1 MYKVLLVLLSLLICS
16 GCSQNPQNTD
26 TKDDNKLQT
35 SNETQ
40 KLDDKTT
47 KTTEEPEI
55 SSKQETDEYVYCDNE
70 KVGKFLNGRIYV
82 KIYDE
87 VVSFESDEL
96 NKDLVVCLNEIDY
109 VKDEWNYA
117 GISYNGLEISP
128 RIYSPYGIYKA
139 VETPEDNSK
148 ITFSCDGS
156 LVKKANTEDV
166 PNFYCE
172 TNSKDYLTQYE
183 FQGASA
189 YKITATG
196 GEYYEGWGK
205 VYIKKTPELNYFFFG
220 KIPADYSESLA
231 SDLATPEEFKRLTQ
245 KSYLNEV
252 LTKFSESPLL
262 ESWDKIVNTFKVEP
276 DDFEI

>member
-47 KTTEEPEI
+47 KTTEEPKI
-55 SSKQETDEYVYCDNE
+55 SSKQETDDYIYCDNE
-70 KVGKFLNGRIYV
+70 KVGKFLDGRIYV
-82 KIYDE
+82 KIYDK
-87 VVSFESDEL
+87 VVSFESNEL
-96 NKDLVVCLNEIDY
+96 NKDLVVCAYERDF
-109 VKDEWNYA
+109 VKEEWNYA

-128 RIYSPYGIYKA
+128 RIYSPYGIYQA

-148 ITFSCDGS
+148 ITFNCDGS
-156 LVKKANTEDV
+156 LVQKGSTGDV

-172 TNSKDYLTQYE
+172 TNNKDYLTQYE
-183 FQGASA
+183 FQGASG
-189 YKITATG
+189 YMITTTG
-196 GEYYEGWGK
+196 GEYYEGWVK
-205 VYIKKTPELNYFFFG
+205 VYIKGTGGLNYFFLG

-245 KSYLNEV
+245 KSYLDEV

-276 DDFEI
+276 DDFVI